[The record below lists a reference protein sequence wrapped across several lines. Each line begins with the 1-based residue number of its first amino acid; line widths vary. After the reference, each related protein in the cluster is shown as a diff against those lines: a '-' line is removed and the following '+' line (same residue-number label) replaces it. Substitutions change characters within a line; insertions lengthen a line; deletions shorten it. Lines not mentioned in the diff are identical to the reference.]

1 MKVQSSSYIPVNRFS
16 KDDLIKEEIKL
27 TKDIVSNNNKIISN
41 MEKEIKCR
49 ENIIA
54 NNNKVIAEVEK
65 GLAELAPFKAYCIEQ
80 LRLNANTAYNSSN
93 SITSELNRVDN
104 LYNKVLI
111 NDGSNTP
118 PPVNDKPENVKS
130 KVSDFIKNV
139 RELGRTLYKET
150 TKWSSDI
157 TPYVEEYKND
167 YDILMKNRGIYNE
180 KIKSAEKELLH
191 KKSLLEKYNKSISSA
206 PLGSRKEE
214 NEIDKIVDDIFRLEQ
229 EITTYKN
236 KSISETQSYMDLI
249 KNHDLP
255 KNNQHKEIL
264 KEADFRLE
272 LGNTKEAL
280 NGYNKLIANRENKP
294 VLNDYKPVEEK
305 LRQASKLYMEFQPL
319 IENLSISNALKMKLY
334 CTGISAHT
342 NGNFSLS
349 KAEVLHMIN
358 NQFFYPSN

>member
-41 MEKEIKCR
+41 MEKEIKCH
-49 ENIIA
+49 EEIIA
-54 NNNKVIAEVEK
+54 NNNKIIANNEKVIAEVEK

-93 SITSELNRVDN
+93 SITSEFNKVDN
-104 LYNKVLI
+104 LHNKV
-111 NDGSNTP
+111 N
-118 PPVNDKPENVKS
+118 EF
-130 KVSDFIKNV
+130 KV
-139 RELGRTLYKET
+139 
-150 TKWSSDI
+150 
-157 TPYVEEYKND
+157 
-167 YDILMKNRGIYNE
+167 
-180 KIKSAEKELLH
+180 
-191 KKSLLEKYNKSISSA
+191 
-206 PLGSRKEE
+206 
-214 NEIDKIVDDIFRLEQ
+214 
-229 EITTYKN
+229 
-236 KSISETQSYMDLI
+236 
-249 KNHDLP
+249 
-255 KNNQHKEIL
+255 NNQDLKIAKVEPLDNKAIL
-264 KEADFRLE
+264 READLRLE

-294 VLNDYKPVEEK
+294 ISNDYKPVEEK

-319 IENLSISNALKMKLY
+319 IEKLSISNALKMKLY